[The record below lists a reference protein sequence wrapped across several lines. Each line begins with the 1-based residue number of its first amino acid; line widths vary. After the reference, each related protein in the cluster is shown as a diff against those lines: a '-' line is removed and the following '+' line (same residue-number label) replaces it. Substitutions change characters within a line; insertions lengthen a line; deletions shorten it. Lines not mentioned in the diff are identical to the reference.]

1 MEQTLKS
8 EKPVFLEITKE
19 QSERI
24 NIYKAILAIM
34 VVFIHAYTA
43 KEIPELSEMNYVD
56 IIQYVISQVICRCA
70 VPAYFFLSALFLYR
84 KPFNYKTNLIRKLK
98 TLGIPYLIM
107 NTVWI
112 VFFLVAKKLPFIG
125 EMMTTPENN
134 VWEWG
139 VLDFFNAYLG
149 FRSGSPILFPL
160 WFIRDLIV
168 LNILAT
174 VIGKIVEKIP
184 TVSMMIAVVA
194 WLFIPKTGIFFLG
207 IQSIVFWVL
216 GCVFCKSKFDLSVFE
231 KIPEWLISI
240 LYVLFIVGDTLT
252 LDFKAHLII
261 HNIGIIIG
269 MLFWYVSATKLRE
282 TRFKKAFLVI
292 STYSFGIY
300 IFHER
305 TLTLLEKVWSKLLP
319 VESIFVLIQYFI
331 NPTVIIIGCIVLC
344 MLLKR
349 FVPALYKLLTG
360 SR

>member
-24 NIYKAILAIM
+24 KIYKAFLAIM
-34 VVFIHAYTA
+34 VVFIHAY
-43 KEIPELSEMNYVD
+43 PEKDGLLLSDMNYIDV
-56 IIQYVISQVICRCA
+56 IQYIISQIICRCA

-125 EMMTTPENN
+125 DLMTTPENN

-160 WFIRDLIV
+160 WFIRDLLALNVLAIV
-168 LNILAT
+168 
-174 VIGKIVEKIP
+174 VGKIVGKFPVASI
-184 TVSMMIAVVA
+184 VVA
-194 WLFIPKTGIFFLG
+194 LSAWLLIPKTGIFFLS
-207 IQSIVFWVL
+207 ITAIVFWVL
-216 GCVFCKSKFDLSVFE
+216 GCAVCKKQINLLVFD
-231 KIPEWLISI
+231 KINGWVLVAV
-240 LYVLFIVGDTLT
+240 YVMFIVADILT
-252 LDFKAHLII
+252 SPYEIHLVI
-261 HNIGIIIG
+261 HNIGILVG
-269 MLFWYVSATKLRE
+269 MVFWYSCMTK
-282 TRFKKAFLVI
+282 FKKSKVKDLFLAI
-292 STYSFGIY
+292 STYSFGVY

-305 TLTLLEKVWSKLLP
+305 TLTLLEKVSFKLLP
-319 VESIFVLIQYFI
+319 SEGIFSLIQYFV
-331 NPTVIIIGCIVLC
+331 NPIVIIVGCIVLC

>member
-1 MEQTLKS
+1 MEQVLKS
-8 EKPVFLEITKE
+8 EKPVLLKISEE

-24 NIYKAILAIM
+24 KIYKAFLAIM

-112 VFFLVAKKLPFIG
+112 VFFLVAKFIPVIG
-125 EMMTTPENN
+125 GMISNPENN
-134 VWEWG
+134 VLEWSF
-139 VLDFFNAYLG
+139 VDYIDAYLG
-149 FRSGSPILFPL
+149 FQNGFPMLYPL

-168 LNILAT
+168 LNVLAT
-174 VIGKIVEKIP
+174 VIGKMVEKIP
-184 TVSMMIAVVA
+184 TVSMVIAVVA
-194 WLFIPKTGIFFLG
+194 WLLIPKTGVFFLG

-216 GCVFCKSKFDLSVFE
+216 GCALCKSQFNLSLFE
-231 KIPEWLISI
+231 KIPEWLISV
-240 LYVLFIVGDTLT
+240 LYVLFIVVDTLT
-252 LDFKAHLII
+252 IDLKAHLII

-269 MLFWYVSATKLRE
+269 MLFWYVCATKLKGSKL
-282 TRFKKAFLVI
+282 KKILLVV
-292 STYSFGIY
+292 SAYSFGIY
-300 IFHER
+300 IFHES
-305 TLTLLEKVWSKLLP
+305 TLTLFKKVCARILPSENIFLL
-319 VESIFVLIQYFI
+319 LQYFVI
-331 NPTVIIIGCIVLC
+331 PMVIIVGCIVLC